1 MILDYNVITQ
11 SICLDESLQC
21 DYSEYISYNNVITQ
35 SICLCVAVEEAIAA
49 ISDLLQYL
57 TYRNIFDLAPKLYLV
72 HLSFFSGRSL
82 LRTHP
87 LLLVQHSSN

>member
-49 ISDLLQYL
+49 ISDLLQY
-57 TYRNIFDLAPKLYLV
+57 I
-72 HLSFFSGRSL
+72 
-82 LRTHP
+82 
-87 LLLVQHSSN
+87 